1 MERAAK
7 GRPRIGNGWGDV
19 KEAGWRKAGWQEGE
33 AAGQIPERSAEWD
46 HPGAGA
52 PRPRRS
58 RAVEKNS

>member
-19 KEAGWRKAGWQEGE
+19 KEAGWQEGE

-46 HPGAGA
+46 HPGATEQS
-52 PRPRRS
+52 RS
-58 RAVEKNS
+58 ILD